1 MRGRKISTKKISSLD
16 GFHWRLL
23 PAFKKEI
30 ILILDKFFYRV
41 KEEETIPKLF
51 YHVSIAMTSKPYKGI
66 TKKKIIIIIN
76 RPIYLI
82 NIGTTILKYILVKLI
97 FKYVK
102 KIIY

>member
-51 YHVSIAMTSKPYKGI
+51 YHVSIAMTSKPDKGI
-66 TKKKIIIIIN
+66 TKKIIIIIN